1 MEFDLV
7 RTFRR
12 PSFEHANGQRGKRA
26 DRFVLLCVFD
36 DFGAGVVFLF
46 HVSKLPQMR
55 QNASFFFIFFHF
67 FCTYPPYF

>member
-7 RTFRR
+7 RTLRR
-12 PSFEHANGQRGKRA
+12 PSFEHANGQGSERA

-46 HVSKLPQMR
+46 HVYKIPQMR
-55 QNASFFFIFFHF
+55 EKASIFFIFF
-67 FCTYPPYF
+67 